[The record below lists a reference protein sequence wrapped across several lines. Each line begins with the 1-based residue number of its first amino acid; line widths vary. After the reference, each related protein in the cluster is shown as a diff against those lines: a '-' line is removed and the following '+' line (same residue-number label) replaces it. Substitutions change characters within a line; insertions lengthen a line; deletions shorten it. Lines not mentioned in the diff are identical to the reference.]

1 VRYAVVFG
9 CFDSSTMLT
18 HQVLHVYSVGK
29 AYLLTASRRAQVGKD
44 QRAQAFLGMLD
55 NDPVVG
61 KMVDATS
68 YYELE
73 ADEYARKGVV
83 RASDLLPL
91 ESSWSLL
98 FAIML
103 WYRRTA
109 PLLTH
114 RNAVCRS

>member
-1 VRYAVVFG
+1 
-9 CFDSSTMLT
+9 M
-18 HQVLHVYSVGK
+18 
-29 AYLLTASRRAQVGKD
+29 GKD

-83 RASDLLPL
+83 RAPDSPCLSFPGPCRPNGMIA
-91 ESSWSLL
+91 SHRI
-98 FAIML
+98 A
-103 WYRRTA
+103 
-109 PLLTH
+109 LTH
-114 RNAVCRS
+114 RNRLQCRF

>member
-1 VRYAVVFG
+1 MRFNAMHWRG
-9 CFDSSTMLT
+9 M
-18 HQVLHVYSVGK
+18 VL
-29 AYLLTASRRAQVGKD
+29 LPTASSCAQVGKD

-83 RASDLLPL
+83 RAPINSAFSVHIPVF
-91 ESSWSLL
+91 SWP
-98 FAIML
+98 
-103 WYRRTA
+103 W
-109 PLLTH
+109 
-114 RNAVCRS
+114 

>member
-1 VRYAVVFG
+1 MSAHGDLFNAFAHCAVHIVCIG
-9 CFDSSTMLT
+9 
-18 HQVLHVYSVGK
+18 V
-29 AYLLTASRRAQVGKD
+29 ASLQLAPICAQVGKD

-83 RASDLLPL
+83 RALCAYPR
-91 ESSWSLL
+91 SLQVHIRL
-98 FAIML
+98 DITKL
-103 WYRRTA
+103 SY
-109 PLLTH
+109 
-114 RNAVCRS
+114 